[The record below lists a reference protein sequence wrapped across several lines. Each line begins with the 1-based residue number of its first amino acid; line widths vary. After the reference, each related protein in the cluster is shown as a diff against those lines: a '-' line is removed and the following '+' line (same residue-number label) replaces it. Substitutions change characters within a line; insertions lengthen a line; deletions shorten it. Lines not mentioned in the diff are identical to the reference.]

1 MNARQGRTVT
11 PLQLV
16 KAKPNLDTIKALES
30 LLAGA
35 RIGEVTGMAFA
46 CSLKNMRYVTD
57 TVGFCYEHPTF
68 ARGMVALLSDE
79 LAALAH
85 SRNEDEIR

>member
-11 PLQLV
+11 PLQPV
-16 KAKPNLDTIKALES
+16 KAMPNLDTIKALES
-30 LLAGA
+30 LLKLA
-35 RIGEVTGMAFA
+35 RSGEVTGMAVA
-46 CSLKNMRYVTD
+46 CSLGNMRYVTD

-79 LAALAH
+79 LAGLAH
-85 SRNEDEIR
+85 SRNDDEIR